1 MTRLRQ
7 EQVMMMDEVI
17 RTGGLSGRQAA
28 AALGVTEGALRYRR
42 RRLAEGARDRR
53 AEQTTALDGY
63 EDALAAVVEALAPTT
78 GSGRPVSARLV
89 FEALVR
95 DHAFPGSYPAVVR
108 ALRKQR
114 GVAPV
119 RAVRR
124 VETPPGMQ
132 AQHDWLEERVEI
144 AGGVVRVYGLL
155 GTRSHSRA
163 MALWLSRR
171 MTQVAWQTG
180 HAALFQAYGGVPR
193 VVRIDNLKT
202 GVATGGGP
210 TAVLTPAFAAFAQA
224 CGFVADVCR
233 VRQPQE
239 KGKVERRVRVV
250 HEALAPLFRQSWQEV
265 APLQA
270 AVTGRLAELAARLR
284 CPATGTPVADAHR
297 TERTALLPLPVLGEP
312 FDVIVARRVQRDGL
326 LSFEGR
332 QYSVPFRWIGRDVE
346 VIGTAQ
352 HVVIRGDGR
361 ELARHLRHTA
371 ARVLVDQTH
380 YDGPSTAAVLAP
392 TPLGAKA
399 RAQLAARLPAP
410 QRVARPLETY
420 AALIDGVI
428 R

>member
-1 MTRLRQ
+1 
-7 EQVMMMDEVI
+7 
-17 RTGGLSGRQAA
+17 
-28 AALGVTEGALRYRR
+28 
-42 RRLAEGARDRR
+42 LAEGARDRR

-63 EDALAAVVEALAPTT
+63 EDALTAVVEALAPTAPP
-78 GSGRPVSARLV
+78 GRPVSARLI
-89 FEALVR
+89 FDALVR
-95 DHAFPGSYPAVVR
+95 DHDFAGSYPAVVR

-124 VETPPGMQ
+124 VETPAGMQ

-144 AGGVVRVYGLL
+144 AGAPVRLYGLL
-155 GTRSHSRA
+155 GTLAHSRA
-163 MALWLSRR
+163 SALWLSRR

-224 CGFVADVCR
+224 CGFVVDVCR

-284 CPATGTPVADAHR
+284 CPATGTPVAEAHR

-371 ARVLVDQTH
+371 ARVLVDQAH

-420 AALIDGVI
+420 AALVDGVI